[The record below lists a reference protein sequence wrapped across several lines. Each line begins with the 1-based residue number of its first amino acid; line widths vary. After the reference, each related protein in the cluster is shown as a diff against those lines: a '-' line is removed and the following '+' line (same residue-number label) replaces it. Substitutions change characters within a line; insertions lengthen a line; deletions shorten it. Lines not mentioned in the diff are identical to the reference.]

1 MQLHIDRLHL
11 VLLLTVALLLCADA
25 MFLALLFGLLR

>member
-1 MQLHIDRLHL
+1 MQLHINHL
-11 VLLLTVALLLCADA
+11 RFALLLTLALLLCADA